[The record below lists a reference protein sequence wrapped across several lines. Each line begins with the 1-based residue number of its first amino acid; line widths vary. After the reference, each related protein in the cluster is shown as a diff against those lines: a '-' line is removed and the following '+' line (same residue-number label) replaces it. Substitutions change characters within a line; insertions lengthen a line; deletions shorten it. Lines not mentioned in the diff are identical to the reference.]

1 MNKEVEE
8 QVSLKDLDNIK
19 DCIMTYQLLDAWN
32 MPIKSIYVKDNEV
45 IVVSD
50 RIKKYAFKTQKLIDI
65 LNNYT
70 KEYKSINDKVLP
82 LSPVLDGYINKLTFK
97 VNDKEYEIEENNL
110 AFYSD
115 DDVKESKY
123 LNFIIRLYNDIYDEL
138 ISQIPDIENYFVL
151 SDEEEE
157 DE

>member
-123 LNFIIRLYNDIYDEL
+123 LNFIIRLYNDIYDEF

>member
-1 MNKEVEE
+1 M
-8 QVSLKDLDNIK
+8 
-19 DCIMTYQLLDAWN
+19 
-32 MPIKSIYVKDNEV
+32 
-45 IVVSD
+45 
-50 RIKKYAFKTQKLIDI
+50 
-65 LNNYT
+65 
-70 KEYKSINDKVLP
+70 P

-97 VNDKEYEIEENNL
+97 ANDKNYEIKENNL

-138 ISQIPDIENYFVL
+138 ISQIPELENYFVL

>member
-8 QVSLKDLDNIK
+8 QVSLKDLDDLK

-50 RIKKYAFKTQKLIDI
+50 RIKKYAFNTQKLTDI

-97 VNDKEYEIEENNL
+97 VNDKEYEIKENNL

-138 ISQIPDIENYFVL
+138 ISQIPELENYFVL

>member
-32 MPIKSIYVKDNEV
+32 MPIKSIYVKDNEI

-50 RIKKYAFKTQKLIDI
+50 RIKKYAFKTQKLTDI

-97 VNDKEYEIEENNL
+97 VNDKDYEIEEANL

-138 ISQIPDIENYFVL
+138 ISQIPELENYFVL

>member
-1 MNKEVEE
+1 MHKEVEE
-8 QVSLKDLDNIK
+8 QVSLNDLDNLK
-19 DCIMTYQLLDAWN
+19 DCIMTYRLLDAWN

-50 RIKKYAFKTQKLIDI
+50 RIKKYAFNTQKLINI

-82 LSPVLDGYINKLTFK
+82 LSPVLDGFINKLTFK
-97 VNDKEYEIEENNL
+97 VNDKEYEIKEANL
-110 AFYSD
+110 AFYSG

-138 ISQIPDIENYFVL
+138 ISQIPELENYFVL

>member
-50 RIKKYAFKTQKLIDI
+50 RIKKYAFKTQKLTDI

-97 VNDKEYEIEENNL
+97 VNDKDYEIEEYNL

-138 ISQIPDIENYFVL
+138 ISQIPELENYFVL

>member
-1 MNKEVEE
+1 MHKEVEE

-50 RIKKYAFKTQKLIDI
+50 RIKKYPFNTQKLTDI

-97 VNDKEYEIEENNL
+97 VNDKEYEIKEANL

-123 LNFIIRLYNDIYDEL
+123 LNFLIRLYNDIYDEL
-138 ISQIPDIENYFVL
+138 ISQIPELENYFVL

>member
-45 IVVSD
+45 VVVSD
-50 RIKKYAFKTQKLIDI
+50 RIKKYAFNTQKLTDI

-70 KEYKSINDKVLP
+70 KEYKSINDK
-82 LSPVLDGYINKLTFK
+82 
-97 VNDKEYEIEENNL
+97 EYEIKENNL

-138 ISQIPDIENYFVL
+138 ISQIPELENYFVL

>member
-8 QVSLKDLDNIK
+8 QVSLKDLDDLK

-50 RIKKYAFKTQKLIDI
+50 RIKKYAFNTQKLTDI

-138 ISQIPDIENYFVL
+138 ISQIPELENYFVL

>member
-8 QVSLKDLDNIK
+8 QVSLNDIDNIK

-50 RIKKYAFKTQKLIDI
+50 RIKKYAFNTLKLTDI
-65 LNNYT
+65 LTNYT

-97 VNDKEYEIEENNL
+97 VNDKEYEIEEANL
-110 AFYSD
+110 DFYSD

-138 ISQIPDIENYFVL
+138 ISQIPELENYFVL